1 MSRGLGVLQ
10 REIKAVLDRSF
21 DLGTGALPFSALRTE
36 FVINAGGRPEQGNTL
51 SEARERS
58 LKRALKGLVDRGD
71 VITHGAVR
79 PRSYVTVEKMASFF
93 CDEVKNTAHAKQ
105 VLANANAEAEA
116 ALAKLRSKRSDED
129 PDHPR

>member
-1 MSRGLGVLQ
+1 MSRGLGALQ

-21 DLGTGALPFSALRTE
+21 DLGTGALLFSALRAA
-36 FVINAGGRPEQGNTL
+36 FVIKAGGRPEQGDTL

-105 VLANANAEAEA
+105 VFAKANAEAET
-116 ALAKLRSKRSDED
+116 ALAKLRSKAIR
-129 PDHPR
+129 

>member
-1 MSRGLGVLQ
+1 MSRGLGALQ

-21 DLGTGALPFSALRTE
+21 DLGTGALPFSDLRSV
-36 FVINAGGRPEQGNTL
+36 FVVNAGGRPEQGDTL
-51 SEARERS
+51 PEARERS

-105 VLANANAEAEA
+105 VFAKANAEAET
-116 ALAKLRSKRSDED
+116 ALAKLRSKAIR
-129 PDHPR
+129 

>member
-1 MSRGLGVLQ
+1 MSRGLGALQ

-21 DLGTGALPFSALRTE
+21 DLGTGALPFSSLRAV
-36 FVINAGGRPEQGNTL
+36 FVINAGGRPEQGDTL
-51 SEARERS
+51 SDARERS

-105 VLANANAEAEA
+105 VFANANAEAEA
-116 ALAKLRSKRSDED
+116 ALAKLRPKAIR
-129 PDHPR
+129 